1 MDNYLNELNTQ
12 QREAVA
18 YNEGPQLVIAGA
30 GSGKTRVLTYKI
42 VHLLNNGYS
51 ASNILALTFTN
62 KAARTMRERIVK
74 LTDPSVA
81 SRLWM
86 GTFHSIFAKILRFN
100 ADKIGFKSD
109 FTIYDSSD
117 SKALIKQIIK
127 DFELDDKVYKPS
139 TIQNII
145 SNAKNN
151 LMLPSDYENC
161 KPLIDSDKIAKR
173 PLTYKIY
180 RTYCARCRV
189 VGAMDFD
196 DLLLY
201 MNVLLRDNPDILH
214 HYQEFFQYVL
224 VDEYQDTN
232 FAQHM
237 IILQLTRKKGNLFVV
252 GDDAQSIYSFRGANI
267 DNILRIKEVY
277 PSIKIFKLEHN
288 YRSTQN
294 IINAANSLIEK
305 NKNQIRKHSFT
316 DNPIGSKVNV
326 IQTYTDYEESYV
338 VANQIIT
345 TKLRQGCSYE
355 DFAVLYRTNAQ
366 SRILEEALRK
376 RNIPYRIY
384 GGLSFYQRKEI
395 KDAVCYL
402 RMVINPDDDEA
413 LHRII
418 NTPSR
423 GIGETTIKKLQHS
436 AISHSVSMWKVVCNP
451 TQHEL
456 EVNSGTLKKLN
467 AFKEVIDTL
476 IELNESG
483 QDAYNVV
490 REVIQ
495 KSGLY
500 ALTIS
505 DNTPENISKREN
517 LEELVNSA
525 KAFVDIKHEEDSDE
539 TDLTNFLAEI
549 SLATDQD
556 ENSKEEGGPKVTL
569 MTAHAAKGLEYKNII
584 IVGVEEDLFPSS
596 MSKDSFAQIEE
607 ERRLLYVAIT
617 RAMITCTITYA
628 SSRYQ
633 NGQTRL
639 SNPSRFI
646 REINPTYLSLSQ
658 TSSSSSDSYNPFANN
673 RKSSKSFW
681 DTEDEDDTK
690 PHVSF
695 HTRRAPTTSS
705 HRLSNKTDVISQ
717 KPTLPKDNAIGN
729 TSSQATSTQSDSAN
743 ASVHTADELS
753 TGMKIHH
760 IRFGKGVIVQID
772 TSGSDAKIKVR
783 FSGNDYRVLLLKF
796 AKFEIL

>member
-1 MDNYLNELNTQ
+1 
-12 QREAVA
+12 
-18 YNEGPQLVIAGA
+18 
-30 GSGKTRVLTYKI
+30 
-42 VHLLNNGYS
+42 
-51 ASNILALTFTN
+51 
-62 KAARTMRERIVK
+62 
-74 LTDPSVA
+74 
-81 SRLWM
+81 
-86 GTFHSIFAKILRFN
+86 
-100 ADKIGFKSD
+100 
-109 FTIYDSSD
+109 
-117 SKALIKQIIK
+117 
-127 DFELDDKVYKPS
+127 
-139 TIQNII
+139 
-145 SNAKNN
+145 
-151 LMLPSDYENC
+151 
-161 KPLIDSDKIAKR
+161 
-173 PLTYKIY
+173 
-180 RTYCARCRV
+180 
-189 VGAMDFD
+189 
-196 DLLLY
+196 
-201 MNVLLRDNPDILH
+201 
-214 HYQEFFQYVL
+214 
-224 VDEYQDTN
+224 
-232 FAQHM
+232 
-237 IILQLTRKKGNLFVV
+237 
-252 GDDAQSIYSFRGANI
+252 
-267 DNILRIKEVY
+267 
-277 PSIKIFKLEHN
+277 
-288 YRSTQN
+288 
-294 IINAANSLIEK
+294 
-305 NKNQIRKHSFT
+305 
-316 DNPIGSKVNV
+316 
-326 IQTYTDYEESYV
+326 
-338 VANQIIT
+338 
-345 TKLRQGCSYE
+345 
-355 DFAVLYRTNAQ
+355 
-366 SRILEEALRK
+366 
-376 RNIPYRIY
+376 
-384 GGLSFYQRKEI
+384 
-395 KDAVCYL
+395 
-402 RMVINPDDDEA
+402 
-413 LHRII
+413 
-418 NTPSR
+418 
-423 GIGETTIKKLQHS
+423 
-436 AISHSVSMWKVVCNP
+436 MWKVVCNP

-505 DNTPENISKREN
+505 DNTHENISKREN

-695 HTRRAPTTSS
+695 HTRRAPTSS
-705 HRLSNKTDVISQ
+705 SSRLNNKTEVISQ

-729 TSSQATSTQSDSAN
+729 TSSQATSAQSDSSN

-760 IRFGKGVIVQID
+760 FRFGKGVIVQID